1 MAEWYLHGALADG
14 SVALLCVL
22 GWYFMRRHLS
32 GTLAL
37 GGIAVTAAAFIIGQR
52 SIIYLFQGAGFK
64 YWFDL
69 VLELPFL
76 FYVIIYAYRECRRSS
91 T

>member
-1 MAEWYLHGALADG
+1 
-14 SVALLCVL
+14 
-22 GWYFMRRHLS
+22 MRQDRP
-32 GTLAL
+32 GMLAL
-37 GGIAVTAAAFIIGQR
+37 GGVAVTAAAFIIGQR

-76 FYVIIYAYRECRRSS
+76 FYVIIYAYQECIKSEP
-91 T
+91 